1 LRVPFGSELV
11 VIAKG
16 ALCTVSVVF
25 PITPD
30 CCPVIVVLPADAPVA
45 RPLALMVATAVFE
58 ELQVTWLVIFCVL
71 PSE

>member
-1 LRVPFGSELV
+1 MISSGWACTAKIVDPDTPPD
-11 VIAKG
+11 IA
-16 ALCTVSVVF
+16 A
-25 PITPD
+25 
-30 CCPVIVVLPADAPVA
+30 VIVVVPADAPVA